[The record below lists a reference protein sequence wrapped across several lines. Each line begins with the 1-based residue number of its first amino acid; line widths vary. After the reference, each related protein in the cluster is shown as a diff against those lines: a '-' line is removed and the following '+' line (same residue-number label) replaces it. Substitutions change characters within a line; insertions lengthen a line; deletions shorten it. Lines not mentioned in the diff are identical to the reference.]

1 MPLRHTPVIG
11 ITCMD
16 FQLPESAARY
26 AQNQSYVSAVQQAG
40 GAPFLIPHVAQV
52 DLLCALYGRCDGI
65 LLPGGGDVEPSLY
78 HQRPRPGLRSVSRVR
93 DEMEM
98 LLVQWALNPDAPKP
112 LLAICRGIQVLNVA
126 LGGTLYQ
133 DLSQRQRETGS
144 HDTQGQPRTYV
155 AHQVEVKQP
164 SLLHRVAGASVLQTN
179 SFHHQAIQKLAPRL
193 SIAARAPDRVVEAVE
208 VQDHPFAVG
217 VQWHPEELVAVD
229 AAAQRLF
236 DAFVASCRG

>member
-1 MPLRHTPVIG
+1 M
-11 ITCMD
+11 
-16 FQLPESAARY
+16 
-26 AQNQSYVSAVQQAG
+26 
-40 GAPFLIPHVAQV
+40 
-52 DLLCALYGRCDGI
+52 
-65 LLPGGGDVEPSLY
+65 
-78 HQRPRPGLRSVSRVR
+78 R

-98 LLVQWALNPDAPKP
+98 LLVQWALNSDAPKP

-133 DLSQRQRETGS
+133 DLSQRRRQTGS

-155 AHQVEVKQP
+155 AHQVEVEQT
-164 SLLHRVAGASVLQTN
+164 SLLQRVAGASVLQTN

-208 VQDHPFAVG
+208 VQDHLFAVG

-236 DAFVASCRG
+236 DAFVASCQG